1 MENNT
6 VRKGSASAE
15 GGKSPLGGWLFN
27 MLKGA
32 LIGTGAI
39 LPGISGGVL
48 CVIFGIYQPLMALL
62 THPFREL
69 KKHFWFFAT
78 VLFGFAVGVLGISK
92 LLKMVMDVA
101 GSPAMWL
108 FVGLI
113 LGTMPSL
120 WQESGKQGRS
130 AGNIVVGLVAFAVL
144 FVFLL
149 WIKGS
154 GSFTFTPGIWLWAA
168 CGALWGLGFIAPG
181 LSPSSIFFF
190 MGVMGPMM
198 DGISKLDMGLILPM
212 GVGLI
217 LCALAFSQGIGWL
230 LKNRF
235 SGTMHAIIGLA
246 MASTVAML
254 VDADLNLWT
263 ANIGQALIYLVCFA
277 AGFVV
282 AMWMDRMNKKFEE
295 SGLKS

>member
-1 MENNT
+1 MGNANA
-6 VRKGSASAE
+6 GE
-15 GGKSPLGGWLFN
+15 GKPSLGGWLFN

-48 CVIFGIYQPLMALL
+48 CVVFGIYQPLMALL

-69 KKHFWFFAT
+69 KKRFWFFAT
-78 VLFGFAVGVLGISK
+78 VLLGFAIGVLGISK
-92 LLKMVMDVA
+92 LLKMVLDVA
-101 GSPAMWL
+101 ESPAMWL
-108 FVGLI
+108 FIGLI
-113 LGTMPSL
+113 MGTMPSL
-120 WQESGKQGRS
+120 WKESGKEGRG
-130 AGNIVVGLVAFAVL
+130 AGSIIAGLIAFALL
-144 FVFLL
+144 FAFLM
-149 WIKGS
+149 WIKGT
-154 GSFTFTPGIWLWAA
+154 GTLTITPSIWLWAG

-190 MGVMGPMM
+190 LGVMSPMM

-212 GVGLI
+212 GAGLI

-230 LKNRF
+230 LKHRF
-235 SGTMHAIIGLA
+235 SVTMHAIIGLA

-254 VDADLNLWT
+254 VDAELHLWPAT
-263 ANIGQALIYLVCFA
+263 VVQGLVYAVCFGV
-277 AGFVV
+277 GFVV

>member
-1 MENNT
+1 MIEETPNT
-6 VRKGSASAE
+6 VEDRKLT
-15 GGKSPLGGWLFN
+15 LGGILFN

-48 CVIFGIYQPLMALL
+48 CVVFGIYQPLMALL

-78 VLFGFAVGVLGISK
+78 VLLGFAVGVLGISK
-92 LLKMVMDVA
+92 LLKMVLDVA
-101 GSPAMWL
+101 EGPAMWL
-108 FVGLI
+108 FIGLI

-120 WQESGKQGRS
+120 WQESGKEGRG
-130 AGNIVVGLVAFAVL
+130 AGSIIAGLVAFAVL

-149 WIKGS
+149 LIKGN
-154 GSFTFTPGIWLWAA
+154 GAMVVTPSIWLWLG

-190 MGVMGPMM
+190 LGVMNPMM

-212 GVGLI
+212 GVGLV

-254 VDADLNLWT
+254 VDPDLHLWT
-263 ANIGQALIYLVCFA
+263 ANIGQALIYLLCFA
-277 AGFVV
+277 VGFVV

-295 SGLKS
+295 RGLKS

>member
-6 VRKGSASAE
+6 NQNA
-15 GGKSPLGGWLFN
+15 GGAKSSLGGWLFN

-62 THPFREL
+62 THPIVEL
-69 KKHFWFFAT
+69 KKHFWFYVT
-78 VLFGFAVGVLGISK
+78 VLLGFAIGVLGISK

-101 GSPAMWL
+101 GGPAMWL
-108 FVGLI
+108 FIGLI

-120 WQESGKQGRS
+120 WQESGKQGRN
-130 AGNIVVGLVAFAVL
+130 AGNIVVGLVAFAAL

-154 GSFTFTPGIWLWAA
+154 SSFTFTPGFWVWVA

-190 MGVMGPMM
+190 IGAMVPMM
-198 DGISKLDMGLILPM
+198 DGISRIDLSVILPM
-212 GVGLI
+212 ALGLVA
-217 LCALAFSQGIGWL
+217 CALALSQGIGWL

-235 SGTMHAIIGLA
+235 ASTMHGIIGLA
-246 MASTVAML
+246 MASTVAM
-254 VDADLNLWT
+254 VVAPELNLWPAT
-263 ANIGQALIYLVCFA
+263 VGQGLIYVTCLAV
-277 AGFVV
+277 GFVV